1 MKNKIILGL
10 VAATIALCGESF
22 VLQLGNKT
30 YNISTDK
37 ATTLTI
43 DNHNYV
49 AKLVKA
55 DTQLFK
61 SKYVDFK
68 YISSLQPAKQQLV
81 DKLSQITMMTPVGS
95 VIAVQEYD
103 SGPINPDE
111 IYKTM
116 KTELL
121 SNFNVQENII
131 TNNTRTAKILADGST
146 LEGIEFSV
154 INKQTQQTVN
164 KTQLYF
170 RTTKGKS
177 VLVMIYVNPIEDIK
191 DQNINRTV
199 DLFWKTLHI
208 NF

>member
-95 VIAVQEYD
+95 VIAVQEYY

-191 DQNINRTV
+191 DQNINRMI

>member
-37 ATTLTI
+37 ASTLTI

-191 DQNINRTV
+191 DQNINRMIE
-199 DLFWKTLHI
+199 LFWKTLHI